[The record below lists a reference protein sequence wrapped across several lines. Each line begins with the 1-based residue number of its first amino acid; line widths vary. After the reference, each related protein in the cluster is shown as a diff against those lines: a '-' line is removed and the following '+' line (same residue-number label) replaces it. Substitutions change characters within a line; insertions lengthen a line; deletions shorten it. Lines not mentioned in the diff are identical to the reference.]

1 MTMTPQIRAIAVLS
15 LVSSLVPYTV
25 IAQGNSSSILSN
37 VAAVGNSSSV
47 LSTGVAVGN
56 YSDDV
61 ISVDTAWANYFPPYE
76 GTSDPVLNDY
86 YDNSTIGLDLTNET
100 AFWSQPEM
108 SLMAAKDF
116 YLRIMPLGASITEG
130 VRSSD
135 GNGYRKYLRDQL
147 RWKGWRVNMVGSKQN
162 GNMADKDNE
171 GMTDYQ
177 IIIRT

>member
-1 MTMTPQIRAIAVLS
+1 M
-15 LVSSLVPYTV
+15 
-25 IAQGNSSSILSN
+25 
-37 VAAVGNSSSV
+37 
-47 LSTGVAVGN
+47 GN

-61 ISVDTAWANYFPPYE
+61 ISVDTAWDNYFPPYE
-76 GTSDPVLNDY
+76 GTSDPVLNDF
-86 YDNSTIGLDLTNET
+86 YDNSTIGLDLTNTT
-100 AFWSQPEM
+100 AFWSQPQM

-135 GNGYRKYLRDQL
+135 GNGYRKYIRDQL

-171 GMTDYQ
+171 GMTDY
-177 IIIRT
+177 RKTTRK